1 MKADV
6 QLENTVEDNL
16 EECFQDSEGKNR
28 KADFPKEE
36 GRINVTETIIANK
49 EENLPDL

>member
-1 MKADV
+1 MRNVSKI
-6 QLENTVEDNL
+6 QRERIE
-16 EECFQDSEGKNR
+16 R
-28 KADFPKEE
+28 PDFPKEE